1 MPNTFHIWVL
11 TNFWG
16 MYLFRPGSTRTSQLL
31 HCLTKALQSSQ
42 SLRTILRLQQFV
54 GLFKHVNLYPAFVS
68 IMGVAV
74 PQETEAP
81 DSSLTLKVIK
91 ISAKVKVISFS
102 QKVKVKEPSQPR
114 KRKK

>member
-1 MPNTFHIWVL
+1 
-11 TNFWG
+11 
-16 MYLFRPGSTRTSQLL
+16 
-31 HCLTKALQSSQ
+31 
-42 SLRTILRLQQFV
+42 
-54 GLFKHVNLYPAFVS
+54 
-68 IMGVAV
+68 MGVAV